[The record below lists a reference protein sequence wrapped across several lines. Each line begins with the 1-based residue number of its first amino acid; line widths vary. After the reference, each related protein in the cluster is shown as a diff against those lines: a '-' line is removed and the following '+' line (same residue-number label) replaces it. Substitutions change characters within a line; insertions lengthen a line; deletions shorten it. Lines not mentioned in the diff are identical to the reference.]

1 MDDHECAAGLRAT
14 MAELTSQFFNP
25 TDIATTLHGVTSAAV
40 ELIDGVD
47 YADVLLISGADTFR
61 SVAATGQ
68 VAIDLDDVQHRFR
81 EGPCLDAA
89 IADVVTRCN
98 CPTGV

>member
-1 MDDHECAAGLRAT
+1 MPST
-14 MAELTSQFFNP
+14 
-25 TDIATTLHGVTSAAV
+25 AV

-47 YADVLLISGADTFR
+47 YADVLLISGADAFR

-68 VAIDLDDVQHRFR
+68 VAIDIDGVQQRLR

-89 IADVVTRCN
+89 IEDVVTN
-98 CPTGV
+98 DLST